1 MKQVIGIVGLGK
13 LGLCM
18 ALNLER
24 SGHSIL
30 GVDIN
35 KQYINSINSK
45 TLRSPEPNVESYLN
59 TSQNFIA
66 STDYTTL
73 INKDCK
79 VIFIVVAT
87 PSLASGGYD
96 HSQIDTV
103 INHFISFGVSEE
115 KKHIVINCTTMP
127 SYCDSLAQKLK
138 PYNYSLSYNPEFI
151 AQGSIIKDQ
160 QYPDQVLIGSNNAD
174 ALQNIEEIYR
184 SMCKNEPSFC
194 TMSLISAE
202 ITKLATNCFLT
213 TKISF
218 ANSIGDLAQKVG
230 AETDK
235 ILSAI
240 GSDSRIGSKYLG
252 YGFGFG
258 GPCFP
263 RDNRAL
269 SKYATDN
276 EYHLLIS
283 EATDLTNSA
292 HLEFQFNQWMKIPE
306 KESIEFDH
314 VSYKKG
320 TDILEESQQLALAY
334 KLAKAGRT
342 VIIHEN
348 DEVITKLK
356 SIHGELFTYARR
368 G

>member
-1 MKQVIGIVGLGK
+1 MKPTIGIIGLGR

-18 ALNLER
+18 ALNIER
-24 SGHSIL
+24 SGYSVI
-30 GVDIN
+30 GIDID
-35 KQYINSINSK
+35 KQYIKSINQK
-45 TLRSPEPNVESYLN
+45 TIQSSEPNVENYLQQ
-59 TSQNFIA
+59 SENFNA
-66 STDYTTL
+66 SSDYKL
-73 INKDCK
+73 LLSKKCQL
-79 VIFIVVAT
+79 IFIVVAT
-87 PSLASGGYD
+87 PSLPSGSYD
-96 HSQIDTV
+96 HSQIDSV
-103 INHFISFGVSEE
+103 IDQLISFGIAPE

-127 SYCDSLAQKLK
+127 SYCNTIAKKLQ

-151 AQGSIIKDQ
+151 AQGSIIRDQ
-160 QYPDQVLIGSNNAD
+160 QYPDQVLIGSSDTEAIQLIQAVYKN
-174 ALQNIEEIYR
+174 
-184 SMCKNEPSFC
+184 MCKNTPSFC

-218 ANSIGDLAQKVG
+218 ANSIGDLAVKVG

-235 ILSAI
+235 ILAAI
-240 GSDSRIGSKYLG
+240 GSDSRIGEKYLG

-263 RDNRAL
+263 RDNRAIG
-269 SKYATDN
+269 KFARDN
-276 EYHLLIS
+276 DFQLLLS

-306 KESIEFDH
+306 EESIEFDY

-334 KLAKAGRT
+334 KLAKAGRK
-342 VIIHEN
+342 VIIHES
-348 DEVITKLK
+348 DAVIAELK
-356 SIHGELFTYARR
+356 SIYGTLFSYERR
-368 G
+368 S